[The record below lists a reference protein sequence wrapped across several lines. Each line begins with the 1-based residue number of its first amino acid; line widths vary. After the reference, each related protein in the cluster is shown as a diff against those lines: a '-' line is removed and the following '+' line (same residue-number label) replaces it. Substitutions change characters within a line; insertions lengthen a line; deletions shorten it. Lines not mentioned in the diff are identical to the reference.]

1 MIGTHAILQPNVKFQ
16 NLSLLIIDEEQKF
29 GVIHKEVIKQ
39 TYATLDILTLSA
51 TPIPRTLQI
60 SLQNIRQMSKLLT
73 PPSQR
78 KQVTVTL
85 VPDRFVYNYSTV
97 TIPDEIQSNLVE
109 AESNTNQPTYQQKLN
124 DDNEETTALISKI
137 IHNELKRGGQLY
149 VVVPFISDIA
159 IVEQRILEVAPEA
172 RIIHAHGKLPNL
184 LENVQQFR
192 EKKVYTVPR
201 TFRC

>member
-1 MIGTHAILQPNVKFQ
+1 MQPSVKFQ

-78 KQVTVTL
+78 KQVTVSL

-97 TIPDEIQSNLVE
+97 TIPHEMQPNMVE
-109 AESNTNQPTYQQKLN
+109 TESSANKPTYQEKLN
-124 DDNEETTALISKI
+124 DDNKETTLLISKI

-149 VVVPFISDIA
+149 VVVPFISDLA

-172 RIIHAHGKLPNL
+172 KIIHAHGKLPNL

-192 EKKVYTVPR
+192 EKKVNSYFVHT
-201 TFRC
+201 

>member
-1 MIGTHAILQPNVKFQ
+1 MQPSVKFQ

-39 TYATLDILTLSA
+39 TFPTLDILTLSA

-78 KQVTVTL
+78 KQVTVSL

-97 TIPDEIQSNLVE
+97 TIPDEMQPNMVE
-109 AESNTNQPTYQQKLN
+109 TESTANKPTYQEKLN
-124 DDNEETTALISKI
+124 DDNKDTTLLISKI

-149 VVVPFISDIA
+149 VVVPFISDLA

-192 EKKVYTVPR
+192 EKKVSSHFVHSLQGYIPYI
-201 TFRC
+201 